1 MSLEVVSNHTISDLA
16 QKLKAIIGG
25 KKNMMS
31 AVAANIEFGMTL
43 VGQLENLQK
52 TIKKAIMRMDFEKK
66 EIKEM
71 ENKFSKIDRLKEIN
85 LKSDTYEEEIILFA
99 ECDSIIDNQSN
110 ILNKDCIE
118 NINQNIE
125 ILIDQ
130 IGNQIMTRNVL
141 PKSKKA
147 NATQYVSGKAG
158 LEPNIK
164 PSGKI
169 QEPIRIK
176 NNIVL
181 SSKGETFDISKLN
194 IFLNDPKRFGNEL
207 VKYEKECE
215 ECKLHKRLA
224 FILGCNCILCID
236 CIKTI
241 VMKNKTT
248 VYNTF
253 DAQHRKQE
261 TVCVCPN
268 HDCSI
273 EPKILQAIFGGKKLE
288 EDSVAA
294 MRKQLK
300 YGTALNKYRPNVC
313 MGCKGLIKDEGNAA
327 ESIALCRKHK
337 VCVKCRKKHAYI
349 QQVGVCVY
357 CESRKVICLHV

>member
-147 NATQYVSGKAG
+147 NATPVSYTH
-158 LEPNIK
+158 LTLPTNRE
-164 PSGKI
+164 
-169 QEPIRIK
+169 
-176 NNIVL
+176 V
-181 SSKGETFDISKLN
+181 
-194 IFLNDPKRFGNEL
+194 
-207 VKYEKECE
+207 
-215 ECKLHKRLA
+215 
-224 FILGCNCILCID
+224 
-236 CIKTI
+236 
-241 VMKNKTT
+241 
-248 VYNTF
+248 
-253 DAQHRKQE
+253 
-261 TVCVCPN
+261 
-268 HDCSI
+268 
-273 EPKILQAIFGGKKLE
+273 
-288 EDSVAA
+288 
-294 MRKQLK
+294 
-300 YGTALNKYRPNVC
+300 
-313 MGCKGLIKDEGNAA
+313 
-327 ESIALCRKHK
+327 
-337 VCVKCRKKHAYI
+337 
-349 QQVGVCVY
+349 
-357 CESRKVICLHV
+357 